1 MTLKPFITPGKT
13 ALFAG
18 VACFA
23 ALTACG
29 PAPEAQTNASADVT
43 DDVKTEIA
51 AMPAK
56 SAFDIAFTT
65 IDGAPMT
72 LADFEGKA
80 VLVVNTASKC
90 GYTPQFEGLQ
100 ALWSENKDKGLVVVG
115 IPSGDFANQE
125 FDDAEEVKSFCKI
138 NYGVDFPLMEKSVV
152 TGDDAHAFYK
162 LANDVLGEDAVPK
175 WNFHKVLLD
184 THGVPVKAFPSSV
197 KPQDAAVV
205 TAIADV
211 LG

>member
-1 MTLKPFITPGKT
+1 MTMKPSITSRKT

-18 VACFA
+18 VAGFF
-23 ALTACG
+23 ALTACSQ
-29 PAPEAQTNASADVT
+29 APEAQTNVSADVT
-43 DDVKTEIA
+43 ADVKAETV
-51 AMPAK
+51 AMPGK
-56 SAFDIAFTT
+56 SASDIAFTT

-72 LADFEGKA
+72 LADFDGKA

-100 ALWSENKDKGLVVVG
+100 ALWSENKDKGLVIIG

-125 FDDAEEVKSFCKI
+125 FDDAEDVKSFCKI
-138 NYGVDFPLMEKSVV
+138 NYGVDFPLMEKSAV
-152 TGDDAHAFYK
+152 TGPDAHAFYK
-162 LANDVLGEDAVPK
+162 LANEVLGEEAVPK

-184 THGVPVKAFPSSV
+184 THGVPVRAFPSGV
-197 KPQDAAVV
+197 KPQDAVVV